1 MYYRGLPTILVKL
14 QKDKGN
20 TSSKDNRAW
29 GLGPWGDKK
38 DLNIDTTFFLLIIPL
53 FLYVPNGLT
62 CLSMPSYIHHFQ
74 LCKNSPDQIT
84 SISIPSLNP
93 LNKLHQHINTLKT
106 NGLDRSLDNIS
117 SSCSN

>member
-14 QKDKGN
+14 QNDKGN

-38 DLNIDTTFFLLIIPL
+38 GLNIDTTFFLLIIPL

-84 SISIPSLNP
+84 SIPITFSKSTKQIAPTYEHSQN
-93 LNKLHQHINTLKT
+93 QRF
-106 NGLDRSLDNIS
+106 RSVAR
-117 SSCSN
+117 